1 MHIIFLVAKKLSN
14 QGPVISLYS
23 RKLGRRSS
31 TNEKEQ
37 LSCIQNA
44 YWLANSYNF
53 TLKIHALLSHGEKA
67 EQGVRS
73 MYVLFIR
80 KKKVWVSFDIWTWS
94 YWDISCVRDSVQL
107 LELWFPLPH
116 ACFWRKLISS
126 ASRITV
132 VKDWWHP

>member
-1 MHIIFLVAKKLSN
+1 MLLALSLMHVIFLVAKKLSY
-14 QGPVISLYS
+14 QGPVISLDS

-53 TLKIHALLSHGEKA
+53 TLKIHALLSHGEKT

-73 MYVLFIR
+73 TYVLFIR
-80 KKKVWVSFDIWTWS
+80 KKKGVGLFWHLNLI
-94 YWDISCVRDSVQL
+94 L
-107 LELWFPLPH
+107 LGYFMCERLCAIVGTLVPVTTCMLLKKVNII
-116 ACFWRKLISS
+116 CK
-126 ASRITV
+126 
-132 VKDWWHP
+132 

>member
-1 MHIIFLVAKKLSN
+1 MLLALSLMHVIFLVAKKLSY
-14 QGPVISLYS
+14 QGPVISLDS

-53 TLKIHALLSHGEKA
+53 TLKIHALLSHGEKT

-80 KKKVWVSFDIWTWS
+80 KKKGVGLFWHLNLI
-94 YWDISCVRDSVQL
+94 L
-107 LELWFPLPH
+107 LGYFMCERLCAIVGTLVPVTTCMLLKKVNII
-116 ACFWRKLISS
+116 CK
-126 ASRITV
+126 
-132 VKDWWHP
+132 